1 MPKVRL
7 LLPYL
12 NTFLF
17 SSVQM
22 ILYVTIPY
30 ISEVSSISI
39 SHIAGSISIGSLL
52 FAFTGPFWASMSDRF
67 GRKKILGVGMV
78 GLGSAFLLLSSIFAL
93 NPHLELTT
101 KIALIYL
108 SRIIYGLLASAVV
121 PVSQAWQLDLYPNKD
136 RIKVL
141 TRNSMCLNL
150 GRITGP
156 ILVLFKGVNFDELI
170 YVYTA
175 IIISLALYEI
185 FATRENNSWNK
196 EAHKI
201 KFENYLGLVKK
212 SMLPILLALIFTS
225 FIGILHSTLGH
236 HLKTVFNI
244 RGDVATIFMAKIVIV
259 ISILG
264 FLTQFI
270 SQKTLKKK
278 SSSGGENNLRWK
290 LMLFIGSITL
300 IAGAITLNNATTT
313 KDIWVAVCIL
323 SLGLSLIPPVYL
335 ALISKKNTT
344 TADNDYGKQVGLA
357 SVAHSLGYAL
367 GAGLMALVLK
377 VHLFSIGIAI
387 LIVSVA
393 IFAISI
399 TIGTRKEIY

>member
-1 MPKVRL
+1 
-7 LLPYL
+7 
-12 NTFLF
+12 
-17 SSVQM
+17 M

-52 FAFTGPFWASMSDRF
+52 FAFTGPFWASMSDRY

-78 GLGSAFLLLSSIFAL
+78 GLGTAFLLLSSIFAL
-93 NPHLELTT
+93 NPHLELNT

-108 SRIIYGLLASAVV
+108 SRLVYGLLASAVV

-175 IIISLALYEI
+175 IIITLALYEI
-185 FATRENNSWNK
+185 FATEEKNSWNK
-196 EAHKI
+196 DAHKI
-201 KFENYLGLVKK
+201 KLENYVGLVKK

-270 SQKTLKKK
+270 SQKTIKKQEASETK
-278 SSSGGENNLRWK
+278 SNFRWK
-290 LMLFIGSITL
+290 AMMFVGSLTL
-300 IAGAITLNNATTT
+300 ILGAVILNNATVTR
-313 KDIWVAVCIL
+313 DIWIAVCIL

-335 ALISKKNTT
+335 SLISKKSSSENE
-344 TADNDYGKQVGLA
+344 YGKQVGLA

-377 VHLFSIGIAI
+377 VHLFSIGVAI
-387 LIVSVA
+387 LIVSIA
-393 IFAISI
+393 IFFITL

>member
-1 MPKVRL
+1 
-7 LLPYL
+7 
-12 NTFLF
+12 
-17 SSVQM
+17 M

-52 FAFTGPFWASMSDRF
+52 FAFTGPFWASMSDRY
-67 GRKKILGVGMV
+67 GRKKIIGVGMI
-78 GLGSAFLLLSSIFAL
+78 GLGGAFLLLSSIFAL
-93 NPHLELTT
+93 NPHLELNT
-101 KIALIYL
+101 KIILIYI
-108 SRIIYGLLASAVV
+108 SRILYGLLASAVV
-121 PVSQAWQLDLYPNKD
+121 PVSQAWQLDLYPNKE
-136 RIKVL
+136 RIKIL

-156 ILVLFKGVNFDELI
+156 ILVLYKGVNFDELI
-170 YVYTA
+170 YIYTA
-175 IIISLALYEI
+175 IIIILAIYEI
-185 FATRENNSWNK
+185 FATQENLAWNK

-201 KFENYLGLVKK
+201 KLENYLWLVKK
-212 SMLPILLALIFTS
+212 STLPILLALIFTS

-244 RGDVATIFMAKIVIV
+244 RGDAATIFMAKIVIT

-270 SQKTLKKK
+270 SQKFFKQ
-278 SSSGGENNLRWK
+278 NNRWK
-290 LMLFIGSITL
+290 IMLFIGSITL
-300 IAGAITLNNATTT
+300 ITGAIILNNAITT
-313 KDIWVAVCIL
+313 KDIWISIIIL

-335 ALISKKNTT
+335 SLISKKNSSE
-344 TADNDYGKQVGLA
+344 NEYGKQVGLA

-377 VHLFSIGIAI
+377 MHLFSIGMAILMVSIAI
-387 LIVSVA
+387 FCLTL
-393 IFAISI
+393 
-399 TIGTRKEIY
+399 TIGTKKEIY